1 MAFFDEQSNS
11 NAKLGFQLNDA
22 LGIIVQRGCESL
34 GVFQCVLLQIECDCL
49 GVLSK
54 ASSAYA
60 PHFKSLPSFVQG
72 NVKAQGFPSNSSK
85 CSNAFKQWFSTYFNT
100 ETFIRGEFHHLDG
113 KPVCLVFV
121 AASPDEPSA
130 VEKVGLIDE
139 WLAVTLEKY
148 AIEKHEAQQNKI
160 YEKLQNVANIGTW
173 EVDLV
178 ANKLFWSSQTKRI
191 HEVDEDYVPNLE
203 TAINFYKEGR
213 DREKISS
220 IVENALKTGEPWTAT
235 LQLVT
240 AKGNAVWIETH
251 GMVEMKKGECVRLFG
266 TFQNVDKAVRTR
278 LEIEEKRKEA
288 EQASFERGML
298 LSRISHELKTPLNG
312 ITGMLQ
318 AIKFE
323 TKDNIR
329 VRKADIALHS
339 ADRLLSLINDVLD
352 YTAIINGEFS
362 LQNDDFCIR
371 SLVEDVVDE
380 FKSKCAAKDLR
391 LFAVLSF
398 DDNTYVHGDAGRIG
412 QILNNLLSNAVKFT
426 DSGYVSIQV
435 TLKHQGDVPVLL
447 ASIEDTGV
455 GMNDAILSR
464 IFAPFQ
470 SDAQQASEELNGNGL
485 GLSIVN
491 QLVEKMS
498 GELEVRSHVGQGSCF
513 DVVIPIEMAKSAK
526 QEQQDIVLPP
536 ELLLTPLNVLVVDDN
551 DINRFVLASMLEK
564 FNYTPDEAENGE
576 VAVQMARAK
585 QYDIIFMDCAMPV
598 LDGTSATRIIIQEEL
613 LMPNGIVVAVTANTT
628 PEDKA
633 VCSDAGMADFLS
645 KPIVHNDVAVQLKRV
660 LTTKFSTV
668 KR

>member
-1 MAFFDEQSNS
+1 MAFFDEQSNL
-11 NAKLGFQLNDA
+11 NIKLGYQLKDA
-22 LGIIVQRGCESL
+22 FGALVQRGCESL
-34 GVFQCVLLQIECDCL
+34 GVFQCVLLQLERDNL
-49 GVLSK
+49 SVLAR

-60 PHFKSLPSFVQG
+60 PHFKSIPSF
-72 NVKAQGFPSNSSK
+72 AQGDTKEQQLPSNSSK
-85 CSNAFKQWFSTYFNT
+85 CSIAFKQWFSTYFNS
-100 ETFIRGEFHHLDG
+100 ESFIRGEFHQFDN
-113 KPVCLVFV
+113 KPICLVFV
-121 AASPDEPSA
+121 SASPNEPA
-130 VEKVGLIDE
+130 ALDKVELIDE

-148 AIEKHEAQQNKI
+148 AIEKKGTKQNTLF
-160 YEKLQNVANIGTW
+160 EKLQSVANIGTW

-191 HEVDEDYVPNLE
+191 HEVDDDYEPNLE

-213 DREKISS
+213 NRDEITN

-251 GMVEMKKGECVRLFG
+251 GMVEMRQGECVRLFG

-288 EQASFERGML
+288 EKASFERGLL

-362 LQNDDFCIR
+362 LQYDDFCIR
-371 SLVEDVVDE
+371 SLIEDVVDD
-380 FKSKCAAKDLR
+380 FKSKCAEKDLR

-398 DDNTYVHGDAGRIG
+398 DENTFVNGDASRIG
-412 QILNNLLSNAVKFT
+412 QILSNLLSNAVKFT
-426 DSGYVSIQV
+426 NTGHVSIQV

-447 ASIEDTGV
+447 ASVEDTGT
-455 GMNDAILSR
+455 GMSDAALSR

-470 SDAQQASEELNGNGL
+470 NDTKQASEELNGNGL
-485 GLSIVN
+485 GLSIVS
-491 QLVEKMS
+491 QLVDRMD
-498 GELEVRSHVGQGSCF
+498 GELEVRSRVGEGSCF
-513 DVVIPIEMAKSAK
+513 DVVIPIEMASNEKHG
-526 QEQQDIVLPP
+526 QDDINLPL
-536 ELLLTPLNVLVVDDN
+536 ELLDTPLNVLVVDDN
-551 DINRFVLASMLEK
+551 DINRFVLASMLEQ

-576 VAVQMARAK
+576 VAVQKSRQK
-585 QYDIIFMDCAMPV
+585 RYDIIFMDCAMPV
-598 LDGTSATRIIIQEEL
+598 LDGTSATRIIIQEGL
-613 LMPNGIVVAVTANTT
+613 LAPNGIVVAVTANTT

-645 KPIVHNDVAVQLKRV
+645 KPIVHNDVAIQLKRV
-660 LTTKFSTV
+660 LTAKCSTV
-668 KR
+668 ER